1 MNKNLNVIDRKALD
15 LYRIFLLSG
24 YFFVKIKIIKWNKSK
39 HMMLI
44 WGFIILLTLAVI
56 FLIWLQFNNNE
67 SSQSVEGVPVEE
79 KVAHLEEN
87 LKKTLEIM
95 QDLAKKMHVQQEV
108 LDQTTAK
115 LQKVELQN
123 AELVNLLAKVVEP
136 KS

>member
-1 MNKNLNVIDRKALD
+1 
-15 LYRIFLLSG
+15 
-24 YFFVKIKIIKWNKSK
+24 
-39 HMMLI
+39 MMLI

-67 SSQSVEGVPVEE
+67 SSQNVEGVPVEE

-108 LDQTTAK
+108 LDHTTAK